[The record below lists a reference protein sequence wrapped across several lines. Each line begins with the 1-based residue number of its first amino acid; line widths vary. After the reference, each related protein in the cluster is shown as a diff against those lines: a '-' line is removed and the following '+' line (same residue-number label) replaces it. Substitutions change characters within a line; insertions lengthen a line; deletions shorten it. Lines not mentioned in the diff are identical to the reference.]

1 MPQVKKLYGIVGSVG
16 KNSILLGGHNDSIEK
31 LQRLKYPGKNPLTNT
46 GKFYVV
52 FKEEIVIPK
61 NITGRKAVVWVRP
74 KKYRFYSTYEK
85 NKGELV
91 EGWKLHLVKIEEN
104 EDWP

>member
-1 MPQVKKLYGIVGSVG
+1 MPQVRKLYGTVGSIG

-31 LQRLKYPGKNPLTNT
+31 LRKLQYKGKNPLTNT
-46 GKFYVV
+46 GKFYIV
-52 FKEEIVIPK
+52 FKEEFVIPPG
-61 NITGRKAVVWVRP
+61 ITGKKVIVWVRP

-85 NKGELV
+85 NKGEMV

-104 EDWP
+104 EDWS

>member
-1 MPQVKKLYGIVGSVG
+1 
-16 KNSILLGGHNDSIEK
+16 
-31 LQRLKYPGKNPLTNT
+31 
-46 GKFYVV
+46 V
-52 FKEEIVIPK
+52 FKEEFVIPAG
-61 NITGRKAVVWVRP
+61 ITGKKVIVWVRP